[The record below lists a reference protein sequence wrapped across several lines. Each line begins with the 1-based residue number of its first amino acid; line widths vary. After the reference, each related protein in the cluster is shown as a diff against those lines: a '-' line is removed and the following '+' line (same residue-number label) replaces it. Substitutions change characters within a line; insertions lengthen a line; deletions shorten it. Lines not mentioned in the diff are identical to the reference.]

1 LQLSAEGRI
10 GKVSGKDFEFDP
22 QLDFSTS
29 IKHSKPLVSLFA
41 QPAKE
46 AEPPSEGSHDDL
58 VLLVQQAL
66 ESLGFHPGPE
76 DGKMGPRTRAAI
88 EAYQAKHGLT
98 VDGRATEELL
108 RRLQRETDS
117 DSKRA
122 ALEADNRQS
131 RASNFVEAL
140 PELGPITASGRL
152 SGRDGTY
159 RLDDLRLTIGAKN
172 RLWIKASGAIETLRL
187 EQEHPLEGFTLKVA
201 FALPSS
207 KAFSQ
212 LIPPEVPELRKVTG
226 HFDVGGSPEALSIS
240 KARVEA
246 EGPGG
251 LAGVATGRVGTLS
264 LVPSFATK
272 DLAVELEFQSPSTE
286 SLSQFVG
293 FHLPELGAIRAK
305 ATLGDRGDL
314 IAVTGIDASVGPE
327 EKPAVHVTGEIG
339 NLLALKMVA
348 VSGNFEVPI
357 ASLLGPDILTE
368 KPSLGEIRG
377 QFDLSDADGSMGLE
391 KLNAEVINT
400 DLFSLSVE
408 GVFDD
413 LVRRDELKFQASLK
427 VLDPTTL
434 GRRLGFDA
442 GRLGA
447 FSYTGHVSGSDEKFL
462 AEGKAQVGQT
472 EFSGTLSGSIKDA
485 RPALRAKL
493 YSPVFHFADFGLLPE
508 ADAPETPAKKS
519 KQEKKPARKPLFG
532 EDLIPFEALRD
543 FDLDLDV
550 LLDQLE
556 GVDLDIDK
564 AEARLDLKDGL
575 LKVDPLRFNFEGGHL
590 QINLLVDARPKAPTV
605 SLKLTA
611 DDVDLGDLLAQTEVD
626 VPLDGELD
634 LLINLKAVGTSP
646 RALSSSLQGDL
657 DLAIEHGHIRTNL
670 LDLAA
675 VDLVSWMVSDSAR
688 KGYSDLNCLI
698 VRLDF
703 HDGVAESK
711 KLILLDTTN
720 VTAIGTGS
728 IDLRDETIDI
738 KVHPHAKKRRFV
750 ELTTP
755 FAIVGPLASP
765 SVKVSKAGATVRM
778 VEEALLT
785 PGRLLGDLL
794 PLVND
799 HGKDA
804 KNPCLTLQA
813 GEPAG

>member
-1 LQLSAEGRI
+1 
-10 GKVSGKDFEFDP
+10 
-22 QLDFSTS
+22 
-29 IKHSKPLVSLFA
+29 
-41 QPAKE
+41 
-46 AEPPSEGSHDDL
+46 
-58 VLLVQQAL
+58 L
-66 ESLGFHPGPE
+66 E
-76 DGKMGPRTRAAI
+76 
-88 EAYQAKHGLT
+88 
-98 VDGRATEELL
+98 
-108 RRLQRETDS
+108 
-117 DSKRA
+117 
-122 ALEADNRQS
+122 
-131 RASNFVEAL
+131 
-140 PELGPITASGRL
+140 
-152 SGRDGTY
+152 
-159 RLDDLRLTIGAKN
+159 
-172 RLWIKASGAIETLRL
+172 
-187 EQEHPLEGFTLKVA
+187 
-201 FALPSS
+201 
-207 KAFSQ
+207 
-212 LIPPEVPELRKVTG
+212 
-226 HFDVGGSPEALSIS
+226 
-240 KARVEA
+240 
-246 EGPGG
+246 
-251 LAGVATGRVGTLS
+251 
-264 LVPSFATK
+264 
-272 DLAVELEFQSPSTE
+272 
-286 SLSQFVG
+286 
-293 FHLPELGAIRAK
+293 
-305 ATLGDRGDL
+305 DRGDL
-314 IAVTGIDASVGPE
+314 FAVTGIDASVGPE

-368 KPSLGEIRG
+368 KPSLGEFRG
-377 QFDLSDADGSMGLE
+377 QFDLSDADGSVGLE
-391 KLNAEVINT
+391 KLNAEAINT

-413 LVRRDELKFQASLK
+413 LVQRDELKFQASLK
-427 VLDPTTL
+427 IPDPSTL
-434 GRRLGFDA
+434 GRRIGFDVV
-442 GRLGA
+442 RLSA

-472 EFSGTLSGSIKDA
+472 EFSGTLSGSIKDT

-493 YSPVFHFADFGLLPE
+493 SSPVFHFADFGLLPE
-508 ADAPETPAKKS
+508 ADAPENPAKKS
-519 KQEKKPARKPLFG
+519 GQEKKPARKPLFG
-532 EDLIPFEALRD
+532 EDPVPFEALRD

-590 QINLLVDARPKAPTV
+590 QIKLLVDARPKAPTV
-605 SLKLTA
+605 SLKVTA

-698 VRLDF
+698 VRFDF

-711 KLILLDTTN
+711 KLILLDTAN
-720 VTAIGTGS
+720 VSASGTGS

-738 KVHPHAKKRRFV
+738 KVHPHAKKRRLV

-755 FAIVGPLASP
+755 FAIEGPLASP
-765 SVKVSKAGATVRM
+765 SVKVSKAGATARM